1 MARKKWI
8 LLVDDDP
15 TVLILLEAA
24 LAHPELTLTTAQD
37 ALQAFLQARDLAPIL
52 IISDIQMPGFG
63 DGTRTL
69 KLLRE
74 DPRIPRVPI
83 LFMTAMDP
91 DRARA
96 LLPANDLTIGLA
108 GKPLDLTKIRDY
120 AWKLAGVAVP
130 PLPGPARDT

>member
-15 TVLILLEAA
+15 TVLALLDQA
-24 LAHPELTLTTAQD
+24 LSHPELTITTAHD
-37 ALQAFLQARDLAPIL
+37 ALQAFIQARDLTPIL

-74 DPRIPRVPI
+74 DPRIPR
-83 LFMTAMDP
+83 T
-91 DRARA
+91 RA
-96 LLPANDLTIGLA
+96 
-108 GKPLDLTKIRDY
+108 
-120 AWKLAGVAVP
+120 
-130 PLPGPARDT
+130 